1 MILAP
6 VEAIMNVRYKVE
18 LLSEEREELETLVK
32 GGKAV
37 VRKMK
42 RAQILL
48 AADLEATDEIIAQIG
63 RERLL
68 SGKEEAFL
76 VATACSE
83 APPGRSRWTLQ
94 VLAGKVVEL
103 IDANSISRETI
114 RRRLKENKIKP
125 WQHKMW
131 CIPSVSP
138 EVIS

>member
-1 MILAP
+1 
-6 VEAIMNVRYKVE
+6 MNVRYKVE
-18 LLSEEREELETLVK
+18 LLSEEREELETMVK

>member
-1 MILAP
+1 MLLAP

-48 AADLEATDEIIAQIG
+48 ATDLEATDEIIAQIG